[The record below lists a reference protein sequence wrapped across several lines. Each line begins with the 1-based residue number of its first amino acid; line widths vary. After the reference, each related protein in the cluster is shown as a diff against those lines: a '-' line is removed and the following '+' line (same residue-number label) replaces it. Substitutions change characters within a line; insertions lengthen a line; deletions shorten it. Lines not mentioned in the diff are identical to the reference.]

1 MYTEKLEF
9 NKSDFLVVR
18 TMESEIEG
26 AVRISLMLD
35 SFGAHLVAFLLCI
48 NDELEYFNEDIPQ
61 LLAGSLAHDDD
72 ERKRKD
78 NLLDLDFIPRFNLA
92 VSQ

>member
-1 MYTEKLEF
+1 MTFSYLSLKRQKGKLKE
-9 NKSDFLVVR
+9 LLY
-18 TMESEIEG
+18 

-48 NDELEYFNEDIPQ
+48 NDEPEYFNEDIPQ
-61 LLAGSLAHDDD
+61 LLAGFLAHD
-72 ERKRKD
+72 ERRKRKD
-78 NLLDLDFIPRFNLA
+78 NLLDLDFIPHPFNV